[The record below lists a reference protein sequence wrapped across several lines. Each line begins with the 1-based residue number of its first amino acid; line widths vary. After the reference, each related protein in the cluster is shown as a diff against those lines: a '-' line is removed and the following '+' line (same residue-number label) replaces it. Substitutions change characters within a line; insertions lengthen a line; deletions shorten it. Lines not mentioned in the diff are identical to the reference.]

1 MKNKIFITALLST
14 FFVAATAQA
23 YFVRPYVQLPPGEV
37 IDGLEIDG
45 ATSRTEQFGDA
56 FRPVRSSVDLAT
68 GQIKLFAQSNGV
80 NGVTLGAGA
89 HGIMGDRIKITNGI
103 GTTAHF
109 TWGLDA
115 TVNID
120 WFQNTLD
127 KKRVFYGAFM
137 AIYDAGIADHTDW
150 NGSKKDQALFVE
162 DTVYQIDDPTED
174 VVDFVIDLDVIAD
187 IEITKPNQ
195 EFDVFYN
202 VFMLTGDSNEW
213 MGFTL
218 DGWHTA
224 QAGLTL
230 APGVTMTSA
239 SGVFLSRAPGGPSP
253 VPEPG
258 TMVLFG
264 AGLSGLLGLRSR
276 NKK

>member
-1 MKNKIFITALLST
+1 MKGKFFITALLST
-14 FFVAATAQA
+14 FFVTATAQA
-23 YFVRPYVQLPPGEV
+23 YFVRPVVHIPPGEI

-56 FRPVRSSVDLAT
+56 FRPVRTSVDLAT
-68 GQIKLFAQSNGV
+68 GQMKLFAQSNGV
-80 NGVTLGAGA
+80 NGVTLGAGTT
-89 HGIMGDRIKITNGI
+89 GIMGDRIKITNGI

-115 TVNID
+115 TVTID

-127 KKRVFYGAFM
+127 TNRVFYGAYM
-137 AIYDAGIADHTDW
+137 GIYDAGIADYSNW
-150 NGSKKDQALFVE
+150 FGKKDKALFIE
-162 DTVYQIDDPTED
+162 DTWYQIDDPTED
-174 VVDFVIDLDVIAD
+174 VVDFVIDLDVVAD

-195 EFDVFYN
+195 ELDVFYSA
-202 VFMLTGDSNEW
+202 FMMTGPSNEW
-213 MGFTL
+213 LGFTL

-239 SGVFLSRAPGGPSP
+239 SGVFLGRAPGSPSP

-258 TMVLFG
+258 TMMLFG
-264 AGLSGLLGLRSR
+264 VGLIGLLGSKSR
-276 NKK
+276 KKK